1 MLLGCEVHCCLAIR
15 LLTNLADF
23 HPGNISLSTRDIR
36 EWSLGA
42 FTSMGA
48 VRLFLQARAVIKFF
62 LLAASTLENT
72 NGEQ

>member
-1 MLLGCEVHCCLAIR
+1 MLLGCEVHCCLVIG

-23 HPGNISLSTRDIR
+23 HSGNICLSTRDIR

-42 FTSMGA
+42 FTSMRA
-48 VRLFLQARAVIKFF
+48 ERVSPQAGSVIKFF
-62 LLAASTLENT
+62 LRAASTLENT